1 MVELF
6 MKSIKNH
13 ISFIIPL
20 FILLFSIQFSF
31 MLDRGVKAYEGKV
44 ANEYSIV
51 VVSTNPLD
59 EAEIKQ
65 TIPQISSM
73 SEIKKDRY
81 IDRLK
86 DDMSKADLVYLKATL
101 PKFYSL
107 KLSKLPSKEEL
118 NSISEKIKKFPKIQ
132 KVEVFKKT
140 FNKFHQ
146 FLKLSKSASY
156 IFTIFIFIISFLLII
171 KQMEIWSLQHKQ
183 RMYIMGLFGA
193 PYWMKS
199 ASLYKS
205 VVIDAVISAILV
217 GIVFTFLPTFVDLAK
232 LKTSLG
238 IDLQNFNFAG
248 DTILLI
254 LISLA
259 ISIISVTTIILRQKD
274 S

>member
-1 MVELF
+1 MEERF

-31 MLDRGVKAYEGKV
+31 MLDRGVKAYEDKV

-51 VVSTNPLD
+51 VVSSQPIDKTQ
-59 EAEIKQ
+59 IKQ
-65 TIPQISSM
+65 KIPQISTLT
-73 SEIKKDRY
+73 EIKKDRFV
-81 IDRLK
+81 DKLK
-86 DDMSKADLVYLKATL
+86 DDMSKADLIYLKATL

-107 KLSKLPSKEEL
+107 KLSKLPSKEAL
-118 NSISEKIKKFPKIQ
+118 QAISEKIKTLPKVQ

-156 IFTIFIFIISFLLII
+156 IFTVFIFIISFLLII

-205 VVIDAVISAILV
+205 VVIDALISALLV
-217 GIVFTFLPTFVDLAK
+217 GIVFSFLPKLVDLAK
-232 LKTSLG
+232 LKANLG
-238 IDLQNFNFAG
+238 IDLQNFNFLA
-248 DTILLI
+248 DTFLLI
-254 LISLA
+254 LIALV

>member
-1 MVELF
+1 

-31 MLDRGVKAYEGKV
+31 MIDRGVKAYEGKL

-51 VVSTNPLD
+51 VVSTDPID
-59 EAEIKQ
+59 EGEIKQ
-65 TIPQISSM
+65 KIPQIATM

-81 IDRLK
+81 IDKLK

-107 KLSKLPSKEEL
+107 KLSKLPNKEEL
-118 NSISEKIKKFPKIQ
+118 KTLSQQIKKFPKVK

-205 VVIDAVISAILV
+205 VVIDALISALLV
-217 GIVFTFLPTFVDLAK
+217 GFVFMFLPRFVDLDK
-232 LKTSLG
+232 LNANLG
-238 IDLQNFNFAG
+238 INLQNFNFAS
-248 DTILLI
+248 DTILLVA
-254 LISLA
+254 ISLL

>member
-1 MVELF
+1 

-31 MLDRGVKAYEGKV
+31 MLDRGVKAYEGKL
-44 ANEYSIV
+44 ADEYSIV
-51 VVSTNPLD
+51 VVSTDPID
-59 EAEIKQ
+59 EGEIKQ
-65 TIPQISSM
+65 KIPQIAAM

-81 IDRLK
+81 IDKLK

-107 KLSKLPSKEEL
+107 KLSKLPNKQEL
-118 NSISEKIKKFPKIQ
+118 QTISEQVKKFPKVK

-205 VVIDAVISAILV
+205 VVIDALISAILV
-217 GIVFTFLPTFVDLAK
+217 GLVFMFLPRFVDLDK
-232 LKTSLG
+232 LNANLG
-238 IDLQNFNFAG
+238 INLQNFNFAS
-248 DTILLI
+248 DTILLVA
-254 LISLA
+254 ISLL

>member
-1 MVELF
+1 

-20 FILLFSIQFSF
+20 FILLFSLQFSF
-31 MLDRGVKAYEGKV
+31 MLDRGVKAYESKLAG
-44 ANEYSIV
+44 EYSIV
-51 VVSTNPLD
+51 VVSENPID
-59 EAEIKQ
+59 EAQLKEK
-65 TIPQISSM
+65 IPQISALQ
-73 SEIKKDRY
+73 EIKKDRY
-81 IDRLK
+81 IDKLR

-107 KLSKLPSKEEL
+107 KLTKLPNTEEL
-118 NSISEKIKKFPKIQ
+118 KTLASKIKELPKIQ
-132 KVEVFKKT
+132 KVETFKKT

-146 FLKLSKSASY
+146 FLKLSKAASY
-156 IFTIFIFIISFLLII
+156 IFTIFIFLIAFLLII

-199 ASLYKS
+199 ASLYKF
-205 VVIDAVISAILV
+205 VVIDAVVSAILV
-217 GIVFTFLPTFVDLAK
+217 GILFYFLPNFVDFDK
-232 LKTSLG
+232 LNTSLG
-238 IDLQNFNFAG
+238 IDLQNFNFWS

-259 ISIISVTTIILRQKD
+259 ISIISVTTIIVRQKD